1 MKKIV
6 LTPNPYR
13 DRNFKYVTLADKL
26 LREAGLETRICLA
39 FDVDRSFEL
48 PDNVVLT
55 ELNHELRD
63 ADLLVCFGGDGT
75 ILHASK
81 AATKAGIPVLGVN
94 IGTMGFMAELE
105 SSELKELRRLADDD
119 FSVEPRMMLHV
130 RAEHE
135 GRVIL
140 EEDALNDA
148 VITKGA
154 VARVVQMSVQGD
166 GVDMMSFGGT
176 KNGMMMAESVV
187 VFNKDFVRD
196 FVTLR
201 KQNLQL
207 ASKMRFL
214 AAQYIAYFKDGLWL
228 ENARHANNMARLLA
242 DLISGMPHVELAHP
256 VESNGV
262 FVNMK
267 PEHIAALQRQ
277 YMFHEVEPSAHTVRW
292 MLSFNTSEEQV
303 RAFAK
308 AIGALAL
315 NPFTGSLRKPFGT
328 SPKGFSFCG
337 RAEEEPPREPV
348 RFWWSA
354 LRCVGRGKTCKGS
367 GKVVFERHGGIG
379 GELLGRRASFSQAC
393 RRGAPP
399 LFLNFYFY
407 RKPCPQP
414 FEEPDT
420 I

>member
-81 AATKAGIPVLGVN
+81 AATKAGIQVLGVN

-308 AIGALAL
+308 AIGALA
-315 NPFTGSLRKPFGT
+315 
-328 SPKGFSFCG
+328 
-337 RAEEEPPREPV
+337 
-348 RFWWSA
+348 
-354 LRCVGRGKTCKGS
+354 
-367 GKVVFERHGGIG
+367 
-379 GELLGRRASFSQAC
+379 
-393 RRGAPP
+393 
-399 LFLNFYFY
+399 
-407 RKPCPQP
+407 
-414 FEEPDT
+414 
-420 I
+420 

>member
-166 GVDMMSFGGT
+166 GVDMMSFSG
-176 KNGMMMAESVV
+176 
-187 VFNKDFVRD
+187 
-196 FVTLR
+196 
-201 KQNLQL
+201 
-207 ASKMRFL
+207 
-214 AAQYIAYFKDGLWL
+214 DGLIVCTPPGSTAYSMSAGGPL
-228 ENARHANNMARLLA
+228 VEPENENIIMTPICAHSLAGKSFVLAPGRQITIVPERIHDRPAILVADGSDSIALIRGDQIRIRRSDNYTLLA
-242 DLISGMPHVELAHP
+242 DTGIRSFYETA
-256 VESNGV
+256 
-262 FVNMK
+262 FVK
-267 PEHIAALQRQ
+267 LTDR
-277 YMFHEVEPSAHTVRW
+277 
-292 MLSFNTSEEQV
+292 L
-303 RAFAK
+303 
-308 AIGALAL
+308 
-315 NPFTGSLRKPFGT
+315 
-328 SPKGFSFCG
+328 
-337 RAEEEPPREPV
+337 
-348 RFWWSA
+348 
-354 LRCVGRGKTCKGS
+354 
-367 GKVVFERHGGIG
+367 
-379 GELLGRRASFSQAC
+379 
-393 RRGAPP
+393 
-399 LFLNFYFY
+399 
-407 RKPCPQP
+407 
-414 FEEPDT
+414 
-420 I
+420 

>member
-166 GVDMMSFGGT
+166 GVDMMSFSG
-176 KNGMMMAESVV
+176 
-187 VFNKDFVRD
+187 
-196 FVTLR
+196 
-201 KQNLQL
+201 
-207 ASKMRFL
+207 
-214 AAQYIAYFKDGLWL
+214 DGLIVCTPTGRACCT
-228 ENARHANNMARLLA
+228 EYCAHA
-242 DLISGMPHVELAHP
+242 DLRPRYADTCHRYVCRPRDHGAACPHRP
-256 VESNGV
+256 Q
-262 FVNMK
+262 K
-267 PEHIAALQRQ
+267 R
-277 YMFHEVEPSAHTVRW
+277 
-292 MLSFNTSEEQV
+292 LSF
-303 RAFAK
+303 R
-308 AIGALAL
+308 
-315 NPFTGSLRKPFGT
+315 
-328 SPKGFSFCG
+328 
-337 RAEEEPPREPV
+337 
-348 RFWWSA
+348 
-354 LRCVGRGKTCKGS
+354 
-367 GKVVFERHGGIG
+367 
-379 GELLGRRASFSQAC
+379 GRRQGC
-393 RRGAPP
+393 PPEQRRSHYHTP
-399 LFLNFYFY
+399 L
-407 RKPCPQP
+407 
-414 FEEPDT
+414 
-420 I
+420 

>member
-166 GVDMMSFGGT
+166 GVDMMSFSG
-176 KNGMMMAESVV
+176 
-187 VFNKDFVRD
+187 
-196 FVTLR
+196 
-201 KQNLQL
+201 
-207 ASKMRFL
+207 
-214 AAQYIAYFKDGLWL
+214 DGLIVCTPTGSTAYSMSAGRACCT
-228 ENARHANNMARLLA
+228 EYCAHA
-242 DLISGMPHVELAHP
+242 DLRPRYADTCHRYVCRPRDHGAACPHRP
-256 VESNGV
+256 Q
-262 FVNMK
+262 K
-267 PEHIAALQRQ
+267 R
-277 YMFHEVEPSAHTVRW
+277 
-292 MLSFNTSEEQV
+292 LSF
-303 RAFAK
+303 R
-308 AIGALAL
+308 
-315 NPFTGSLRKPFGT
+315 
-328 SPKGFSFCG
+328 
-337 RAEEEPPREPV
+337 
-348 RFWWSA
+348 
-354 LRCVGRGKTCKGS
+354 
-367 GKVVFERHGGIG
+367 
-379 GELLGRRASFSQAC
+379 GRRQGC
-393 RRGAPP
+393 PPEQRRSHYHTP
-399 LFLNFYFY
+399 L
-407 RKPCPQP
+407 
-414 FEEPDT
+414 
-420 I
+420 

>member
-166 GVDMMSFGGT
+166 GVDMMSFSG
-176 KNGMMMAESVV
+176 
-187 VFNKDFVRD
+187 
-196 FVTLR
+196 
-201 KQNLQL
+201 
-207 ASKMRFL
+207 
-214 AAQYIAYFKDGLWL
+214 DGLIVCTPTGSTAYSMSAGRACCT
-228 ENARHANNMARLLA
+228 EYCAHA
-242 DLISGMPHVELAHP
+242 DLRPRYADTCHRYVCRPRDHGAACPHRP
-256 VESNGV
+256 Q
-262 FVNMK
+262 K
-267 PEHIAALQRQ
+267 R
-277 YMFHEVEPSAHTVRW
+277 
-292 MLSFNTSEEQV
+292 
-303 RAFAK
+303 
-308 AIGALAL
+308 
-315 NPFTGSLRKPFGT
+315 
-328 SPKGFSFCG
+328 FSF
-337 RAEEEPPREPV
+337 R
-348 RFWWSA
+348 
-354 LRCVGRGKTCKGS
+354 
-367 GKVVFERHGGIG
+367 
-379 GELLGRRASFSQAC
+379 GRR
-393 RRGAPP
+393 
-399 LFLNFYFY
+399 
-407 RKPCPQP
+407 
-414 FEEPDT
+414 
-420 I
+420 